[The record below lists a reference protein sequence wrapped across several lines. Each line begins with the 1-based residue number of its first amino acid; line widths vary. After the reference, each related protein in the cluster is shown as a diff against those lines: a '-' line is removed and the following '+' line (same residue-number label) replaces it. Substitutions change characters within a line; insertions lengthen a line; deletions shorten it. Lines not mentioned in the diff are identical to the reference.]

1 MSLLVNK
8 KGEMSGVLQ
17 WIIWIAILIV
27 AIFYIVKLVSKLG

>member
-17 WIIWIAILIV
+17 WIIWIAILAA
-27 AIFYIVKLVSKLG
+27 AIFYIIKIVSKLG